1 MAEAKLEEAEEQ
13 GDEEQAEEARKI
25 IEAIS
30 RFEAQGYFQPPRT
43 LTASC

>member
-1 MAEAKLEEAEEQ
+1 LGDLRKMAEAKLEEAEEQ

-30 RFEAQGYFQPPRT
+30 RFEAQGHF
-43 LTASC
+43 